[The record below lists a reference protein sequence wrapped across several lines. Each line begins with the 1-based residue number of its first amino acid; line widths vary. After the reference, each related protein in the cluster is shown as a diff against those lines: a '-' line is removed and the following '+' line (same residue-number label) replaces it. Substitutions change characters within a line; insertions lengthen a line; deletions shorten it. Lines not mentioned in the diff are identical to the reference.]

1 MESHTNRNQLTCY
14 VNGTLL
20 SAIDAWLLLELT
32 RIVSPGIYVKPSK
45 ETWTLKES
53 DRGRKNL
60 RYVTGEFPTL
70 KFDSE

>member
-1 MESHTNRNQLTCY
+1 M
-14 VNGTLL
+14 VM
-20 SAIDAWLLLELT
+20 
-32 RIVSPGIYVKPSK
+32 PGSYIEPSK